1 MQLDI
6 LSLTHN
12 RETTKNHFPT
22 TAIDLWSIGCV
33 LVIMIISDRSFFG
46 EDKSQS
52 SILKKLSEERSDSQT
67 IDFVRGLTEI
77 DVKSRFKASEALK
90 NDWFKS

>member
-33 LVIMIISDRSFFG
+33 LATMIISDRSFFG
-46 EDKSQS
+46 EDRSRF
-52 SILKKLSEERSDSQT
+52 SILKKLSEECSDSQT
-67 IDFVRGLTEI
+67 INFVKGLTEI
-77 DVKSRFKASEALK
+77 DVKSRLKASQALK
-90 NDWFKS
+90 NVWFKS